1 MFHEDILIYSSSTT
15 GVYPSYTPTTK
26 FPTYRPTTAR
36 PVVVTVPTTRPTQ
49 PPYLGPPTY
58 KPTYKPGFHLTPTP
72 LPQFP
77 TTSTTTKS
85 TTPNP
90 YRPTFK
96 PAVLATFKPTLPWFS
111 TTPKDEETTTPRY
124 TLPTYPF
131 PILPQFDPSTTTSS
145 NFLVA
150 EMITTTTSTTT
161 TAIPPTESTTEPS
174 SIGIAGLPDSVGLP
188 SSPEAFIFYL
198 ETLVDQIS
206 DITSGIL
213 PFVDGDGSSQ
223 DEYEVQSFAAAS
235 TVIGL
240 PLVTG
245 LMSLLGVGP
254 AIIIGL
260 SWLAPLIL
268 MLAVPSLAG

>member
-1 MFHEDILIYSSSTT
+1 MYCL
-15 GVYPSYTPTTK
+15 
-26 FPTYRPTTAR
+26 
-36 PVVVTVPTTRPTQ
+36 VPTTRPTQ

-145 NFLVA
+145 SFLVA

-198 ETLVDQIS
+198 ETLLDQIRFDKS
-206 DITSGIL
+206 FSGIFNL
-213 PFVDGDGSSQ
+213 NCFP
-223 DEYEVQSFAAAS
+223 
-235 TVIGL
+235 VIL
-240 PLVTG
+240 LVVSYHL
-245 LMSLLGVGP
+245 LMEMALVRMNMKFRVLL
-254 AIIIGL
+254 L
-260 SWLAPLIL
+260 HQQ
-268 MLAVPSLAG
+268 